1 MRSFLDAPT
10 LPSIGRPQAP
20 KSTPHRIRRYRTI
33 FISDTHLGTRGCKA
47 ELLADFLIHNDCQTL
62 YLVGDIVD
70 GWRLK
75 KNWYWS
81 PSHSAVLNAIL
92 RKVDEGTRVI
102 Y

>member
-1 MRSFLDAPT
+1 MAAQKDSPMRSSLE
-10 LPSIGRPQAP
+10 LPQPVMPRVRIPHA
-20 KSTPHRIRRYRTI
+20 PHRIRRHRTI

-75 KNWYWS
+75 ESWY
-81 PSHSAVLNAIL
+81 
-92 RKVDEGTRVI
+92 
-102 Y
+102 